1 MTSSQTRASPS
12 PGVQKPIQGSIQG
25 SIQALIDSHKSV
37 PGALLP
43 LLHAIQDQLGFI
55 PAEAVGDIAK
65 GLNLSRAEVHGV
77 ITYYH
82 FFRSEAPGKHVV
94 QVCRAEACQACGA
107 EALMALAEKTLGC
120 ASHSTTASGAVTL
133 EPVYCLGMCASSP
146 AIQVDDKVHARVTP
160 HKLTQLLRQLEAT
173 A

>member
-1 MTSSQTRASPS
+1 MTSSQNLASPS
-12 PGVQKPIQGSIQG
+12 HSAQKPSQASIQASIQG
-25 SIQALIDSHKSV
+25 LIDAHKSI

-43 LLHAIQDQLGFI
+43 LLHAIQDHLGYI
-55 PAEAVGDIAK
+55 PPAAVGDIAK
-65 GLNLSRAEVHGV
+65 CLNLSRAEVHGV

-82 FFRSEAPGKHVV
+82 FFRSEAPGQHVV

-107 EALMALAEKTLGC
+107 EELMALAEKTLGC
-120 ASHSTTASGAVTL
+120 ASHSTTVSGSVTL

-146 AIQVDDKVHARVTP
+146 AIQVDDKMHARVTP
-160 HKLTQLLRQLEAT
+160 HKLTQLLRQLEAS